1 MKEQDPIAQ
10 HTVSKQSRGV
20 VEQDNVEQCARDFA
34 AQSCCEVPDNLSAIH
49 VGNAFIDE
57 DRNIEIALFS
67 GMTLCPATEEKGKP
81 NRRKF

>member
-34 AQSCCEVPDNLSAIH
+34 AQMCCEVPDSLSPIY
-49 VGNAFIDE
+49 VSNTLIDE
-57 DRNIEIALFS
+57 NRDIEIAVFS
-67 GMTLCPATEEKGKP
+67 GMTVCPATEKISKP
-81 NRRKF
+81 HRRQF